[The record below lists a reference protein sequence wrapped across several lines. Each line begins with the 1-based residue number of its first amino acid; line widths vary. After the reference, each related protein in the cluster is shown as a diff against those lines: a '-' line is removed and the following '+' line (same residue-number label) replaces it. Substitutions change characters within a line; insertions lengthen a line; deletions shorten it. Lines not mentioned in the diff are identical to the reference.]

1 MSLVSL
7 PVHGPGAQMS
17 EIIHVGP
24 LALAADRLIATAAV
38 WLFVAV
44 GAYRRMA
51 GDKAAAVSLAAAGGF
66 LVARLFYV
74 ATHFADFRKA
84 PAAIL
89 EVWQGGFQPL
99 AGILAAGLILA
110 IAAPAGRRLRL
121 IALLIAVS
129 GSWYAVDRLLTTAAK
144 PPFAVPAA
152 DLTTLVGDEFD
163 PAALKGRPYVV
174 NLWADWCPPCRRE
187 MPLLAAAARA
197 HPEVSFLFVNQGD
210 PAAIARKLP
219 ATHRIDEASVLLD
232 SAARLSGAYG
242 GALPTTLFVGT
253 GGDVRSVHAGE
264 ISAAALS
271 DKIKLIEETR
281 P

>member
-1 MSLVSL
+1 
-7 PVHGPGAQMS
+7 MS
-17 EIIHVGP
+17 EIIHLGP
-24 LALAADRLIATAAV
+24 LALAADRLIAIAAV

-44 GAYRRMA
+44 GASRRMA

-84 PAAIL
+84 PAAAIL

-152 DLTTLVGDEFD
+152 DLTTLTGDEFD

-187 MPLLAAAARA
+187 MPLLAAAARD
-197 HPEVSFLFVNQGD
+197 HPDVAFLFLNQGD
-210 PAAIARKLP
+210 PATIARKLP
-219 ATHRIDEASVLLD
+219 ARHRIDEASVLLD
-232 SAARLSGAYG
+232 GAARLSGAYG
-242 GALPTTLFVGT
+242 GALPTTHFVGT